1 MCHDTIVQFAD
12 PKVCFLHLV
21 RTLRPDIKIVIEQ
34 PSSSF
39 MLKLPVFQDLIRKMA
54 LTKHLTWMA
63 CFGAS
68 IWKPTHLLSNMLF
81 PGQHEVAKEKQNI
94 TE

>member
-1 MCHDTIVQFAD
+1 
-12 PKVCFLHLV
+12 
-21 RTLRPDIKIVIEQ
+21 
-34 PSSSF
+34 
-39 MLKLPVFQDLIRKMA
+39 MA